1 MDTYERKKLPV
12 SRFMVHIVTIFLLF
26 NTVVVYFC
34 FMFTLQTS
42 CKWLNH
48 IHCQLGYF
56 VILCHVT
63 VVSFYYSLSLYIF
76 CSCCNFIVLFLI
88 FFFWWWVFRFVY
100 VCVFIGGFV
109 LFFCHWVFE
118 FSLSA
123 LWAVCQSFD
132 SRASC
137 WSKIKKLIF
146 DF

>member
-88 FFFWWWVFRFVY
+88 FFFGGEFSGLYMFVFLLV
-100 VCVFIGGFV
+100 V
-109 LFFCHWVFE
+109 LFC
-118 FSLSA
+118 FSVTECLSF
-123 LWAVCQSFD
+123 LCLRYELCVRV

-137 WSKIKKLIF
+137 
-146 DF
+146 

>member
-26 NTVVVYFC
+26 KTVVVYFC

-88 FFFWWWVFRFVY
+88 FFLVVSFQVCICLCFYWWFCFVFLSLSVWVFS
-100 VCVFIGGFV
+100 VCVMSCV
-109 LFFCHWVFE
+109 SE
-118 FSLSA
+118 F
-123 LWAVCQSFD
+123 WFQSEL
-132 SRASC
+132 
-137 WSKIKKLIF
+137 LI
-146 DF
+146 

>member
-1 MDTYERKKLPV
+1 MCYIFKIQQPSFLPIPLRPENDYIITYINTYMDTYERKKLPV
-12 SRFMVHIVTIFLLF
+12 SRFKVHIVTIFLLF

-76 CSCCNFIVLFLI
+76 CSCCNFIVLFLN
-88 FFFWWWVFRFVY
+88 FFLVVSFQVCICLCFYWWFCFVF
-100 VCVFIGGFV
+100 
-109 LFFCHWVFE
+109 L
-118 FSLSA
+118 SLS
-123 LWAVCQSFD
+123 V
-132 SRASC
+132 
-137 WSKIKKLIF
+137 
-146 DF
+146 